1 MRMSDK
7 IESFILELLKQ
18 EKDDWLRIQRN
29 ELAEIFGCVP
39 SQINYV
45 LQTRFSPERGYIV
58 DSQRGG
64 GGCVRIRRVQ
74 PSGGITAIYIKK
86 LNESEAGDCLR
97 MLVKRGSITDDQA
110 KIIAAAT
117 SNEALINAQN
127 RDVVRADIIKC
138 CLKELLGN

>member
-74 PSGGITAIYIKK
+74 PSGGITAIYKFLTSK
-86 LNESEAGDCLR
+86 VLNYFLF
-97 MLVKRGSITDDQA
+97 QWF
-110 KIIAAAT
+110 
-117 SNEALINAQN
+117 Q
-127 RDVVRADIIKC
+127 
-138 CLKELLGN
+138 

>member
-86 LNESEAGDCLR
+86 LNEKNSKGKIRKLENKIRILR
-97 MLVKRGSITDDQA
+97 ITNIMFF
-110 KIIAAAT
+110 II
-117 SNEALINAQN
+117 LIIS
-127 RDVVRADIIKC
+127 VFIKFN
-138 CLKELLGN
+138 L